1 VAALAAGGKEAMS
14 RTMNRLLPLA
24 LGASLLTTP
33 AWGYLG
39 TLQSLGQVINDSRQ
53 IVVLQ
58 VDRVNREKQVI
69 TWKKVAD
76 LKGTSPASEIKH
88 HVAGGEDARH
98 GEAILQWAEPGNIA
112 IFFHNGTSGLTCIGH
127 AWYECAAKEAPWWT
141 MTRVRSEQAYA
152 YLGSPARLRRHV
164 ADILNGKQVLVTAL
178 DHNEVVAYR
187 FVARA
192 ELPHGSGQVWRIKAG
207 LTIGGWPQ
215 EGQPGAG
222 DASDVPALLAALRH
236 QDPTERAE
244 AAQELG
250 WIGRPAREAVAGLRQ
265 ALKDPDGL
273 VRLSAA
279 EALATI
285 DPDDPTALPA
295 LIDALKDRSSKV
307 RRTAAAAL
315 GDIGPE
321 ARVAVAALAQALKD
335 ADLRVR
341 WTAAEALG
349 QIGPLA
355 AEAVPALVEGLK
367 DESLRSAAA
376 GALGAIGPAA
386 RGAVPALVA
395 GLKDAGLSY
404 RWTVVSSLARIGG
417 PGAKAAVPFLIEAIT
432 NKPDIDR
439 KCYHALIL
447 LEFLGPD
454 ATDAAP
460 AVIDGIRSGR
470 FQRGWVMTTLANI
483 DPKTAVPFLIAD
495 LKNPDPALRKYAAA
509 YLGFSGPLAKDALP
523 ALEAA
528 RRDPDPVVPRI
539 VAWAEP
545 MIRGDFKKAVPL
557 LLRGLKEAK
566 PGSYHHRFCGEALER
581 LGPEAKDTVPTL
593 AEALGDSNPRVRRAA
608 AAALRCIGPDAAD
621 AIPSLR
627 KLLRDED
634 RSVRAAA
641 ALALEVIRPK

>member
-1 VAALAAGGKEAMS
+1 VL
-14 RTMNRLLPLA
+14 RTLCVGLA
-24 LGASLLTTP
+24 LGACLLTTP

-39 TLQSLGQVINDSRQ
+39 TLQSLGQVIGDSGQ

-76 LKGTSPASEIKH
+76 LKGVHPGDEIKY

-98 GEAILQWAEPGNIA
+98 AEAILQWAEPGNIA
-112 IFFHNGTSGLTCIGH
+112 IFFHNGRAGLTCIGH
-127 AWYECAAKEAPWWT
+127 AWYECTAKEAPWWT

-152 YLGSPARLRRHV
+152 YLGPVAKLRRHV
-164 ADILNGKQVLVTAL
+164 AEILSGKQVVVTAL
-178 DHNEVVAYR
+178 DPTEVVAYR

-192 ELPHGSGQVWRIKAG
+192 ELSHGSGQVWRIKAG
-207 LTIGGWPQ
+207 VTIGGWPR

-222 DASDVPALLAALRH
+222 DEKDIPGLVTGLRH

-244 AAQELG
+244 AARELG

-273 VRLSAA
+273 VRVSAA
-279 EALATI
+279 EALANVA
-285 DPDDPTALPA
+285 PDDTTALPV
-295 LIDALKDRSSKV
+295 LIDALKDRSGKV
-307 RRTAAAAL
+307 RRAAAAAL
-315 GDIGPE
+315 GDVGPE
-321 ARVAVAALAQALKD
+321 ARVAVAALEQALKD
-335 ADLRVR
+335 AAPGVR

-367 DESLRSAAA
+367 DECLRSAAA

-386 RGAVPALVA
+386 RGAVVALAA
-395 GLKDAGLSY
+395 GLKDPDPAY
-404 RWTVVSSLARIGG
+404 RWTLVSSLARIGG
-417 PGAKAAVPFLIEAIT
+417 PGAKAAVPFLVEAIT
-432 NKPDIDR
+432 NKPDTDR

-454 ATDAAP
+454 AKDAAP

-509 YLGFSGPLAKDALP
+509 YLGYSGPLAKDALP

-528 RRDPDPVVPRI
+528 RQDPDTEVPRI
-539 VAWAEP
+539 AAWAEP

-557 LLRGLKEAK
+557 LLRGLKEGK
-566 PGSYHHRFCGEALER
+566 PGGYHHRFCGEALER
-581 LGPEAKDTVPTL
+581 LGPEARETVPTL
-593 AEALGDSNPRVRRAA
+593 GEALGDSDPRVRRAA
-608 AAALRCIGPDAAD
+608 AAALRHIGPAAAD

-627 KLLRDED
+627 KLLHDED
-634 RSVRAAA
+634 RSVREAV
-641 ALALEVIRPK
+641 ALALEMIRPK